1 MIMRDV
7 ELATTMQ
14 QKEEDGAQ
22 KSMEKEQKVM
32 KSTPTK
38 KDLLLVQR
46 VLYLYHPLQ
55 SSIPQ
60 NLGVTS
66 KVTTLE
72 MDSIFFFADHLLHL
86 QTLFRDSGKML
97 LWE

>member
-38 KDLLLVQR
+38 KYLLLVQR
-46 VLYLYHPLQ
+46 VL
-55 SSIPQ
+55 
-60 NLGVTS
+60 
-66 KVTTLE
+66 
-72 MDSIFFFADHLLHL
+72 
-86 QTLFRDSGKML
+86 
-97 LWE
+97 